1 MYRRAAL
8 AAPASATAS
17 AASSSSANLTA
28 VATAAAKAASSSA
41 ATAMAAGTSWRQ
53 WRKNVVLHVASAL
66 PASERRAIMDQ
77 WVMEGEGHP
86 SAIQEAEAQ
95 LSTMR
100 SDVNHAKAAQAKALA
115 EMERLK

>member
-8 AAPASATAS
+8 AAPASATA
-17 AASSSSANLTA
+17 AASSSS
-28 VATAAAKAASSSA
+28 ATAAAKAASSSGA
-41 ATAMAAGTSWRQ
+41 AAAMAAGTSWRQ
-53 WRKNVVLHVASAL
+53 WRKSVVLHVASAL

-77 WVMEGEGHP
+77 WVVEGEGHP

-100 SDVNHAKAAQAKALA
+100 SDVNRAKAAETKALA

>member
-1 MYRRAAL
+1 MYRRAGMC
-8 AAPASATAS
+8 AAPASATA
-17 AASSSSANLTA
+17 AASHSSSS
-28 VATAAAKAASSSA
+28 ATAAAKAASASGA
-41 ATAMAAGTSWRQ
+41 AAMAAGTSWRQ

-86 SAIQEAEAQ
+86 SAVQEAEAQ

-100 SDVNHAKAAQAKALA
+100 SDVNHAKAAEAKALA